1 MILLSFFSFWKSYSP
16 SKMVA
21 KYNIK
26 QNKTVEILTKI
37 ETSDDLDAHSATE
50 KKTFFVFN
58 FTFQLSL
65 LSIRHTTI

>member
-1 MILLSFFSFWKSYSP
+1 
-16 SKMVA
+16 MVA

-50 KKTFFVFN
+50 KKAFFVFN